1 MCHGDLERPLYEAV
15 KVTLGL
21 PWRPQDVGDARI
33 VGYLSRGAA
42 NREWNKPKREE
53 CAVVNKA
60 TRNERS
66 AECFDNRHR
75 DTGFQVCAAG
85 VWSCFGSVYLYY
97 ASLPPVFGKV
107 MYILC
112 HYMLEA
118 SDLPFDFD
126 FIGDYS

>member
-1 MCHGDLERPLYEAV
+1 M
-15 KVTLGL
+15 TLGL

-97 ASLPPVFGKV
+97 ASLPP
-107 MYILC
+107 
-112 HYMLEA
+112 LE
-118 SDLPFDFD
+118 
-126 FIGDYS
+126 